1 MAMTEEER
9 FRFDLTGFLVRPAIL
24 EPVEVA
30 AIVDQ
35 IDRIKHDPES
45 LPPEHRDVPGGPA
58 SVLIDHPQVVD
69 VIREVIGPDIR
80 LEGCSCVWRKK
91 GRGEHGGLHG
101 GGPGQ
106 ADPIF
111 GYRVKNGR
119 IHAGMV
125 RVIFELTDIA
135 LEDQSTHFLIGS
147 HKSEFPIHGRPSVA
161 GRGQAQSLPHHV
173 RLPGRQRSF
182 FHRKLVPRRASVA
195 SRHPTRH
202 RLKRL
207 FSFGYPLA
215 PAEDSPGGAAQPAA
229 RKAGLF
235 PPALD
240 RRFPHQPGDPQYHRA
255 LPRQRRSARRHGS
268 QALGRLN
275 QSKLADT
282 IAGCEFPTRNAPLRA
297 ARGRVH
303 LGLVPPCA
311 RRPTDQWSCRNR

>member
-24 EPVEVA
+24 EPAEVA

-35 IDRIKHDPES
+35 IDRIKHDPQS

-91 GRGEHGGLHG
+91 GEEHGALHG

-147 HKSEFPIHGRPSVA
+147 HKSEFPIHEDHR
-161 GRGQAQSLPHHV
+161 SLEEGKRSPFLTTYACPV
-173 RLPGRQRSF
+173 GSAVFLPKTCATPGRCGTAT
-182 FHRKLVPRRASVA
+182 PRAS
-195 SRHPTRH
+195 P
-202 RLKRL
+202 
-207 FSFGYPLA
+207 Y
-215 PAEDSPGGAAQPAA
+215 
-229 RKAGLF
+229 
-235 PPALD
+235 
-240 RRFPHQPGDPQYHRA
+240 
-255 LPRQRRSARRHGS
+255 
-268 QALGRLN
+268 
-275 QSKLADT
+275 
-282 IAGCEFPTRNAPLRA
+282 
-297 ARGRVH
+297 
-303 LGLVPPCA
+303 
-311 RRPTDQWSCRNR
+311 

>member
-24 EPVEVA
+24 KPDEVA

-35 IDRIKHDPES
+35 IDRIKHDPQS

-91 GRGEHGGLHG
+91 GEEHGGLHG

-147 HKSEFPIHGRPSVA
+147 HKSEFPIHEDHLSLEEGKRSPFLTTYACPA
-161 GRGQAQSLPHHV
+161 GSAV
-173 RLPGRQRSF
+173 F
-182 FHRKLVPRRASVA
+182 FHRELVPRRAGVA
-195 SRHPTRH
+195 SRHPARH
-202 RLKRL
+202 RIKRL
-207 FSFGYPLA
+207 FAFGYPLA
-215 PAEDSPGGAAQPAA
+215 SAEDSPGGAAQPAA

-240 RRFPHQPGDPQYHRA
+240 RRFPH
-255 LPRQRRSARRHGS
+255 
-268 QALGRLN
+268 
-275 QSKLADT
+275 
-282 IAGCEFPTRNAPLRA
+282 
-297 ARGRVH
+297 
-303 LGLVPPCA
+303 
-311 RRPTDQWSCRNR
+311 

>member
-58 SVLIDHPQVVD
+58 SILIDHPQVVD
-69 VIREVIGPDIR
+69 VIREIIGPDIR

-91 GRGEHGGLHG
+91 GEEHGGLHG
-101 GGPGQ
+101 GGPSQ

-147 HKSEFPIHGRPSVA
+147 HKSEFPIHEDHLSLEEGKRSPFLTTYACPA
-161 GRGQAQSLPHHV
+161 GSAV
-173 RLPGRQRSF
+173 F
-182 FHRKLVPRRASVA
+182 FTENLCHAGPVWRRETLRAS
-195 SRHPTRH
+195 P
-202 RLKRL
+202 
-207 FSFGYPLA
+207 Y
-215 PAEDSPGGAAQPAA
+215 
-229 RKAGLF
+229 
-235 PPALD
+235 
-240 RRFPHQPGDPQYHRA
+240 
-255 LPRQRRSARRHGS
+255 
-268 QALGRLN
+268 
-275 QSKLADT
+275 
-282 IAGCEFPTRNAPLRA
+282 
-297 ARGRVH
+297 
-303 LGLVPPCA
+303 
-311 RRPTDQWSCRNR
+311 